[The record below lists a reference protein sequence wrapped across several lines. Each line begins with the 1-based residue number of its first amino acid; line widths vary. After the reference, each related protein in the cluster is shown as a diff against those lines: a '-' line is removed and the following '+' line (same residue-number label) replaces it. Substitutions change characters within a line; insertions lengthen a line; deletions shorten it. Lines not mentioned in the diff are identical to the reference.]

1 MMKVRGKL
9 KRSWS
14 VEPSRERVYYRVEG
28 LYHKVC
34 EEDRSDNWTICY
46 YDSLDVDQGVIVNV
60 IQVDVLGQERH
71 TKYSATSEG
80 LVFVD

>member
-1 MMKVRGKL
+1 MKVRVKL

-46 YDSLDVDQGVIVNV
+46 YDSLDVDQGTIVNV

-71 TKYSATSEG
+71 TCLLYTSPSPR
-80 LVFVD
+80 DNR